1 MSDELLPAKKKLTKQ
16 ELVEENA
23 CLRDKLAALEAASST
38 FKKHHDVLS
47 TAINIGYWE
56 WDQVGGRAIYFS
68 QEVANIFGLSLDQL
82 YEEYRKDEDILPRI
96 HPEDVDHYLHCIRS
110 GIGNKSDEVYAF
122 DFRVVRPS
130 GEIRHVREIE
140 YGILEVDG
148 VVTRA
153 FGAMQDI
160 TDQQSVEVALNISEK
175 RYSSL
180 LSNLPLGVMEQDW
193 STIKKAV
200 DKLQSEGVENL
211 REYFDNNN
219 FILRE
224 LVSSINITN
233 ANERLLEIYQA
244 DSVEDFIESEEDV
257 TDWWDEEW
265 ADLYASEIVALAG
278 PDRINYA
285 ELVEMHMDSSLF
297 HLRLITTIVKGDED
311 TWERVFS
318 IVEDITDR
326 KKNEVDL
333 LEAKTMA
340 ENASQAKS
348 EFLSSMSHELRTP
361 LNAILGFSQLFEYDQ
376 NLGKRQQ
383 SNAREI
389 NRAGKH
395 LLTLV
400 DEVLDLSRIEAGK
413 VELSMESV
421 TLVDVI
427 GESVSWVIDMAQSR
441 GVKIHFNPA
450 ICQGII
456 VRADAIR
463 LKQVFLNLLSNAVK
477 YNSQDGRVTIIC
489 DEDGNDRVRISIK
502 DTGPG
507 ISNHRV
513 DDLFQPF
520 NRLGAESSTTE
531 GTGIGLVIT
540 NKLIN
545 LMHGELKVDS
555 VLGEGSTFT
564 VLLKIASSKKRDSAD
579 LSVED
584 ESRNRE
590 PVVAFS
596 AKPNILVAEDNP
608 VNRQLIAAQMVLL
621 SYSADY
627 AENGAEALK
636 LWKAGNYQLLLTDI
650 RMPEMDGYE
659 VISQIRALETGK
671 TSIPIIAVTANAME
685 SDIKRCLDTGANDV
699 ISKPFTL
706 DELKQILEKWSVQQ
720 VTTEASAKTVPQAP
734 GSTGNE
740 AIDLSILKESVGD
753 KVEVHRQLLTSY
765 IDALPQALDDIQGAF
780 GWRNYDQLRE
790 YAHKL
795 KSSSASMGATR
806 FASICHTLEL
816 ASSEGREA
824 DINDSV
830 PQLLRASESV
840 TSFVQ
845 AFCSGTWDAEE
856 KDLSTEDNDDI
867 AESDLTVL
875 LVDDDYIMHHVTKL
889 MLLDLGIH
897 QVKTALSGKSALEIL
912 NQTQCNVDVVI
923 CDLNMPGMDGVEFTR
938 HLSRLKYPGSLIL
951 SSGEGIRIL
960 KTVEKLAIEHELQV
974 LGVLEKPIK
983 PNELLR
989 LLSVLEEAQTE
1000 ATLLRSRKFS
1010 EKELIQA
1017 IEGGELDAY
1026 FQPKVDVKTQQV
1038 IGVEALARWNHPVEG
1053 TVNPYDFIPLMEE
1066 HGLIF
1071 ELTQAVCKKALQ
1083 HATLWK
1089 AQGFNLDIA
1098 INISVDALKDL
1109 EWPDTV
1115 ADQIESAGLQPS
1127 TITFEIT
1134 ESQLIEEIVVALDIL
1149 SRLSLKQ
1156 FKLSIDDFGTGYS
1169 SMEQL
1174 QRIPFSELKIDRAFV
1189 RGASED
1195 ASARAILE
1203 SSVLL
1208 ARKLDMKVVAEG
1220 VETEEDW
1227 NLVDELGCDQV
1238 QGYYVARP
1246 MPADQFCNWMQK
1258 WQNAEPGKAFL
1269 DVSLRSQSDTLIQRN

>member
-1 MSDELLPAKKKLTKQ
+1 MIPDISDSSDLIKAKQALQDEVDT
-16 ELVEENA
+16 
-23 CLRDKLAALEAASST
+23 LRLQLAE
-38 FKKHHDVLS
+38 
-47 TAINIGYWE
+47 
-56 WDQVGGRAIYFS
+56 
-68 QEVANIFGLSLDQL
+68 
-82 YEEYRKDEDILPRI
+82 YEEASRT
-96 HPEDVDHYLHCIRS
+96 
-110 GIGNKSDEVYAF
+110 
-122 DFRVVRPS
+122 RVNQLDS
-130 GEIRHVREIE
+130 
-140 YGILEVDG
+140 L
-148 VVTRA
+148 
-153 FGAMQDI
+153 
-160 TDQQSVEVALNISEK
+160 SSALQESEK
-175 RYSSL
+175 RYDSL
-180 LSNLPLGVMEQDW
+180 FSQLPRGIQEEDYSLVKNA
-193 STIKKAV
+193 I
-200 DKLQSEGVENL
+200 DKLQAEGVKDLKQYFLNNPEFL
-211 REYFDNNN
+211 RG
-219 FILRE
+219 
-224 LVSSINITN
+224 LVDVIEITN
-233 ANERLLEIYQA
+233 VNEALLQIHQEESLQKYLEG
-244 DSVEDFIESEEDV
+244 EDDI
-257 TDWWDEEW
+257 EEW
-265 ADLYASEIVALAG
+265 WNDNWVQFYASEFAALAG
-278 PDRINYA
+278 PNKMYEDERIDTRTDGSIFEA
-285 ELVEMHMDSSLF
+285 SI
-297 HLRLITTIVKGDED
+297 ITHIVRGSEQS
-311 TWERVFS
+311 WERVLT

-333 LEAKTMA
+333 LGAKTMA

-413 VELSMESV
+413 VELSMESI

-489 DEDGNDRVRISIK
+489 DEDGNDRVRISIN

-507 ISNHRV
+507 ISNHRF
-513 DDLFQPF
+513 DDLFEPF
-520 NRLGAESSTTE
+520 NRLGAESSATE

-555 VLGEGSTFT
+555 VPGEGSTFT
-564 VLLKIASSKKRDSAD
+564 VLLKTASSKKRDSAD
-579 LSVED
+579 LPVED

-608 VNRQLIAAQMVLL
+608 VNRQLIAAQMELL

-671 TSIPIIAVTANAME
+671 TSIPIVAVTANAME

-875 LVDDDYIMHHVTKL
+875 LVDDDYITHRVTKL

-897 QVKTALSGKSALEIL
+897 QVKTALSGESALEIL
-912 NQTQCNVDVVI
+912 NQTQCNIDVVI
-923 CDLNMPGMDGVEFTR
+923 CDLNMPEMDGVEFTR

-951 SSGEGIRIL
+951 SSGEGIRTL
-960 KTVEKLAIEHELQV
+960 KTVEKLAIEHELHV

-983 PNELLR
+983 PNELLL
-989 LLSVLEEAQTE
+989 LLSILEEAQTE

-1017 IEGGELDAY
+1017 IEGGELDTY

-1038 IGVEALARWNHPVEG
+1038 VGVEALVRWNHPVEG
-1053 TVNPYDFIPLMEE
+1053 VVNPYEFIPLMEE
-1066 HGLIF
+1066 LGLIF
-1071 ELTQAVCKKALQ
+1071 ELTQVVCQKALQ
-1083 HATLWK
+1083 HAAAWRAL
-1089 AQGFNLDIA
+1089 GFNLDIA

-1109 EWPDTV
+1109 DWPDQIAT
-1115 ADQIESAGLQPS
+1115 QIEASGLQPA
-1127 TITFEIT
+1127 TITFEVT
-1134 ESQLIEEIVVALDIL
+1134 ESQLIEHIVVALDIL
-1149 SRLSLKQ
+1149 SRLSLKK

-1203 SSVLL
+1203 SSVSL
-1208 ARKLDMKVVAEG
+1208 AKKLDMKVVAEG

-1227 NLVDELGCDQV
+1227 NLVTALGCDQV
-1238 QGYYVARP
+1238 QGYYIARP
-1246 MPADQFCNWMQK
+1246 MPADQLYQWLRK
-1258 WQNAEPGKAFL
+1258 WQMPK
-1269 DVSLRSQSDTLIQRN
+1269 S